1 MLLYLQIYSIEPMTW
16 LLERLW
22 GSNQFTSC
30 GDAAKSGLPSGIKS
44 GLRAA
49 PLVFGSPQA
58 TANLSLPN
66 RRAKA
71 FASFDLKKQ
80 NTTKSIIAAQGEPT
94 GHRQRKNITCLFTG
108 SHTFSAGRSACT
120 WSNCWRGNE
129 GLRPRY
135 AG

>member
-1 MLLYLQIYSIEPMTW
+1 MLLYLQIYSFEPVTW

-66 RRAKA
+66 RRAKP
-71 FASFDLKKQ
+71 FASFDLEKALAAIRRPP
-80 NTTKSIIAAQGEPT
+80 TKGTPGEAG
-94 GHRQRKNITCLFTG
+94 GHNRDGRAEQRHCNPLWRQRTLVGPPSVQVSNRL
-108 SHTFSAGRSACT
+108 SFSS
-120 WSNCWRGNE
+120 
-129 GLRPRY
+129 
-135 AG
+135 